1 MDKDKEKLKSIT
13 IETHGYELILSGIV
27 TRLTFDYSLF
37 NLGYQFFR

>member
-13 IETHGYELILSGIV
+13 VETQGYELILSGIV

-37 NLGYQFFR
+37 SKID